1 MKLSKKQVV
10 VGGVVA
16 VLLAGGVTA
25 GAVHNHNVQA
35 EKAKQVQQEKDKKQA
50 IENTKKVNEGLVKEA
65 KSALLTAQ
73 KSPTANNLE
82 LAKKA
87 ISHIKDDKT
96 AKQLTK
102 ELDGIKSRVKLETEA
117 KKAVAEYQKDATNAD
132 KLKKAQTAVS
142 KLTSDYSKTLKAKL
156 TKDISTSKAQA
167 DKAKKAEEAKKS
179 AQTAKA
185 VDNSNQTAKSNNSEA
200 NQTQADSQ
208 AVTDPVPTDNG
219 GVSNNNAYQPAPQT
233 PQAPVGGG
241 NTGSGNASNPNPPST
256 GGGNAVTPP
265 TGGGNSGGNGNTG
278 GNNGGGTVTPPPVET
293 FTGWVRRNGVII
305 WSQGGFSSLAEAG
318 RAAAIWMNANADFDG
333 DYSSGAY

>member
-1 MKLSKKQVV
+1 MRLTKKQVV

-73 KSPTANNLE
+73 KTPTANNLE

-102 ELDGIKSRVKLETEA
+102 ELDGIKNRVKLETEA

-200 NQTQADSQ
+200 NPTQADSQ
-208 AVTDPVPTDNG
+208 AVTDLAPTDNG
-219 GVSNNNAYQPAPQT
+219 GVSNNNVYQPAPQT

-256 GGGNAVTPP
+256 GGGNTVTPP

-278 GNNGGGTVTPPPVET
+278 GNNGGGTVTPPPAET
-293 FTGWVRRNGVII
+293 FTGWVRNKEGQMV
-305 WSQGGFSSLAEAG
+305 WSQGGFSSLAEAV
-318 RAAAIWMNANADFDG
+318 RAAADWLNANATSG
-333 DYSSGAY
+333 GWSSGAY

>member
-1 MKLSKKQVV
+1 MKLTKKQVV

-16 VLLAGGVTA
+16 LLIAGV
-25 GAVHNHNVQA
+25 VHNQNVQA

-102 ELDGIKSRVKLETEA
+102 ELDGIKNRVKLETEA

-208 AVTDPVPTDNG
+208 AVTDPAPTDNG
-219 GVSNNNAYQPAPQT
+219 GVSNNNAYQPAHQT

-256 GGGNAVTPP
+256 GGGNTVTPP

-293 FTGWVRRNGVII
+293 FTGWVRRNGVIV

>member
-35 EKAKQVQQEKDKKQA
+35 EKAKQVQQEKDKKQE
-50 IENTKKVNEGLVKEA
+50 IENTKKVNEGLIKEA
-65 KSALLTAQ
+65 KTALLTAQ

-87 ISHIKDDKT
+87 ISHVKDDKT

-102 ELDGIKSRVKLETEA
+102 ELDGIKNRVKLETEA
-117 KKAVAEYQKDATNAD
+117 KKAVADYQKNATNAD

-167 DKAKKAEEAKKS
+167 DKAKKAEEAKKT

-208 AVTDPVPTDNG
+208 AVTDPAPTDNG
-219 GVSNNNAYQPAPQT
+219 GVSNNNAYQPAPQ
-233 PQAPVGGG
+233 APVGGG
-241 NTGSGNASNPNPPST
+241 NTGSENASNPNPPST
-256 GGGNAVTPP
+256 GGGNTVTPP

-293 FTGWVRRNGVII
+293 FTGWVRNKEGQIV
-305 WSQGGFSSLAEAG
+305 WSQGGFKTLDEAG
-318 RAAAIWMNANADFDG
+318 IAAIHWMNANATSG
-333 DYSSGAY
+333 GWSSGAY

>member
-65 KSALLTAQ
+65 KIALLTAQ
-73 KSPTANNLE
+73 KSPNANNLE

-87 ISHIKDDKT
+87 ISHVKDDKN

-102 ELDGIKSRVKLETEA
+102 ELDGVKTRVKLETEA
-117 KKAVAEYQKDATNAD
+117 KKAVGAYQTDSMNAD
-132 KLKKAQTAVS
+132 KLKKAETAVS

-156 TKDISTSKAQA
+156 TKDIATSKKQA
-167 DKAKKAEEAKKS
+167 EKAKKVKEDKQLSQSE
-179 AQTAKA
+179 KA

-200 NQTQADSQ
+200 NQAQAENET
-208 AVTDPVPTDNG
+208 VIDPAPTDNG
-219 GVSNNNAYQPAPQT
+219 GASKNNAYQPAPQ
-233 PQAPVGGG
+233 APVGGG
-241 NTGSGNASNPNPPST
+241 NSGSGNTSNPNPPST
-256 GGGNAVTPP
+256 GGGNTVIPP
-265 TGGGNSGGNGNTG
+265 TGGGNSGVNGNTG
-278 GNNGGGTVTPPPVET
+278 GNNDGGTVTPPAET
-293 FTGWVRRNGVII
+293 FTGWVRRNGVIV

>member
-16 VLLAGGVTA
+16 LLIASVGAGV
-25 GAVHNHNVQA
+25 VHNQNVQA

-73 KSPTANNLE
+73 KSPNANNLE

-87 ISHIKDDKT
+87 ISHVKDDKT

-102 ELDGIKSRVKLETEA
+102 ELDGIKNRVKLETEA

-142 KLTSDYSKTLKAKL
+142 KLTSNYSKTLKAKL

-167 DKAKKAEEAKKS
+167 DKAKKAEEAQKS

-200 NQTQADSQ
+200 NQTPADSQ
-208 AVTDPVPTDNG
+208 AVTDPAPTDNG
-219 GVSNNNAYQPAPQT
+219 GVSNNNAYQSTPQT

-241 NTGSGNASNPNPPST
+241 NIGSGNASNPNPPST
-256 GGGNAVTPP
+256 GGGNTITPP
-265 TGGGNSGGNGNTG
+265 TGGGNSGGNSNT
-278 GNNGGGTVTPPPVET
+278 GGTVTPPPADT
-293 FTGWVRRNGVII
+293 FTGWVRNKEGQIV
-305 WSQGGFSSLAEAG
+305 WTQGGFSSLAEAG
-318 RAAAIWMNANADFDG
+318 SAATAWCNANATSG
-333 DYSSGAY
+333 GWSSGAY

>member
-16 VLLAGGVTA
+16 LLIASVGAGV
-25 GAVHNHNVQA
+25 VHNQNVQA

-87 ISHIKDDKT
+87 ISQVKDDK
-96 AKQLTK
+96 AAQQLTK
-102 ELDGIKSRVKLETEA
+102 ELDGIKNRVKLETEA

-208 AVTDPVPTDNG
+208 VVTDPAPTDNG
-219 GVSNNNAYQPAPQT
+219 SVSNTNAYQPA

-265 TGGGNSGGNGNTG
+265 TGGGNSGGNGN
-278 GNNGGGTVTPPPVET
+278 NGGGTVTPPPVET
-293 FTGWVRRNGVII
+293 FTGWVRNKEGQIV
-305 WSQGGFSSLAEAG
+305 WSQGGFKTLDEAG
-318 RAAAIWMNANADFDG
+318 IAAIHWMNANATSG
-333 DYSSGAY
+333 GWSSGAY

>member
-1 MKLSKKQVV
+1 MKLTKKQVV

-16 VLLAGGVTA
+16 LLIAGVGAGV
-25 GAVHNHNVQA
+25 VHNQNVQA

-73 KSPTANNLE
+73 KSPNENNLE

-102 ELDGIKSRVKLETEA
+102 ELDGIKNRVKLETEA

-142 KLTSDYSKTLKAKL
+142 KLTSDHSKTLKEKL

-185 VDNSNQTAKSNNSEA
+185 VDNSNQTAKSNSSEA

-208 AVTDPVPTDNG
+208 AVTDPAPTDNG

-233 PQAPVGGG
+233 PKAPVGGG
-241 NTGSGNASNPNPPST
+241 GDTGSGNASNPNPPST
-256 GGGNAVTPP
+256 GGSNTVTPP

-278 GNNGGGTVTPPPVET
+278 GNNGGGTVTPPPAET
-293 FTGWVRRNGVII
+293 FTGWVRNKEGQMV
-305 WSQGGFSSLAEAG
+305 WTQGGFSSLAEAV
-318 RAAAIWMNANADFDG
+318 RAAADWLNANATSG
-333 DYSSGAY
+333 GWSSGAY

>member
-16 VLLAGGVTA
+16 VLFAGGVTA

-50 IENTKKVNEGLVKEA
+50 IENTKKVNEELAKEA

-87 ISHIKDDKT
+87 ISHVKDDKT

-102 ELDGIKSRVKLETEA
+102 ELDGIKNRVKLETEA
-117 KKAVAEYQKDATNAD
+117 KKAVADYQKNATNTD
-132 KLKKAQTAVS
+132 KLKKAQIAVS

-156 TKDISTSKAQA
+156 NKDISTSKAQA

-208 AVTDPVPTDNG
+208 AVTDPALTDNC

-241 NTGSGNASNPNPPST
+241 SGNNSTPNPPSA
-256 GGGNAVTPP
+256 GGDNTATPS
-265 TGGGNSGGNGNTG
+265 TGGGNSGGNSNTG
-278 GNNGGGTVTPPPVET
+278 GNNGTVTPPPAET
-293 FTGWVRRNGVII
+293 FTGWVRRNGVIV
-305 WSQGGFSSLAEAG
+305 WSQGGFATLAEAG

>member
-1 MKLSKKQVV
+1 MKLTKKQVV
-10 VGGVVA
+10 VGGVV
-16 VLLAGGVTA
+16 VLLIAGVGA

-35 EKAKQVQQEKDKKQA
+35 EKAKQVQQEKDKKQE
-50 IENTKKVNEGLVKEA
+50 IENTKKVNEGLIKEA
-65 KSALLTAQ
+65 KTALLTAQ
-73 KSPTANNLE
+73 KSPTAKNLE

-102 ELDGIKSRVKLETEA
+102 ELDGIKNRVKLETEA
-117 KKAVAEYQKDATNAD
+117 KKAVEEYQKDATNAD

-167 DKAKKAEEAKKS
+167 DKAKKAEEAKKT

-208 AVTDPVPTDNG
+208 AVTDPAPTDNG
-219 GVSNNNAYQPAPQT
+219 SVSNNNAYQPAPQT

-278 GNNGGGTVTPPPVET
+278 GNNGGGTVTPPPTET
-293 FTGWVRRNGVII
+293 FTGWVRNKEGQMV
-305 WSQGGFSSLAEAG
+305 WSQGGFSSLAEAV
-318 RAAAIWMNANADFDG
+318 RAAADWLNANATSG
-333 DYSSGAY
+333 GWSSGAY

>member
-87 ISHIKDDKT
+87 ISHVKDDKT
-96 AKQLTK
+96 AKKLTK
-102 ELDGIKSRVKLETEA
+102 ELDGIKNRVKLETEA
-117 KKAVAEYQKDATNAD
+117 KKAVADYQKNATNAD

-156 TKDISTSKAQA
+156 NKDISTSKAQA

-208 AVTDPVPTDNG
+208 AVTDPAPTDNG

-233 PQAPVGGG
+233 PVGGG
-241 NTGSGNASNPNPPST
+241 DTGSGNASNPNPPST
-256 GGGNAVTPP
+256 GGGNTVTPP

-278 GNNGGGTVTPPPVET
+278 GNNGGGTVTPPPAET
-293 FTGWVRRNGVII
+293 FTGWVRRNGVIV